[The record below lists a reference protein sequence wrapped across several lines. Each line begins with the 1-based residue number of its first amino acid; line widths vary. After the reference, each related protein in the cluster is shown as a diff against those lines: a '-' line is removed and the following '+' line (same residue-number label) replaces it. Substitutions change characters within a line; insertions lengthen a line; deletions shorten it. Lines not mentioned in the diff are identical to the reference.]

1 MLGMTFTTGVNDMA
15 KKKDFYGLTEDDYR
29 AYEQYLVE
37 NTDGEALRQRVE
49 QAATRMNTGVSVMDK
64 RRALHE
70 YEGLVNN
77 LNTLRQLGTKVPNV
91 DDSYMQSLY
100 DQYNQSW
107 NDLQRQIQNN
117 RMSQQMGLGGLGMQ
131 TAAGIAPNGA
141 QFDRDPLSQHL
152 KPGRGLMNFDTMTP
166 TEANQQAAQRN
177 WYQQAITDA
186 QNKQVQWGD
195 QALQYGEDAQTAQ
208 DWTQIV
214 QNLPTTN
221 DARVNA
227 SNQEWMRQAAE
238 ANGIDQWADR
248 EDLLRQLQAKED
260 KAQRMGDTPMR
271 LAQQGAAQERGYQ
284 EALYQTEHP
293 EVSLDGAYYLSEAEK
308 YEAQKRERYLHGDLW
323 NGTIALLREARA
335 RDSYGQ
341 IYYDENKREQLSQI
355 MADPELGQAY
365 QSAQQMTWDL
375 RTVEYLDEYI
385 KGALNTNGVL
395 TADDIGQIRLVALQ
409 NNIDLPEDDGQIQQE
424 VNRMLRQ
431 YSEQLEADMTILEAA
446 GYDRAQLAEY
456 MERSIDSAEMREYNE
471 QNRAAAEE
479 NGFGMSV
486 ASTGANVVSGMGYI
500 SAIPQSIKNIWATLS
515 GNYDAYAPINTDSN
529 WFRAGNFVKEVR
541 DEVSQNLAAQYPN
554 GTIMGENAASFLY
567 GTGMSMLD
575 NIVQMA
581 MGAALFGG
589 AGSLPGAISAGSPV
603 TLGVMGLSAA
613 TNDLITLTDEGVPAG
628 QAMLLSTLR
637 GGLEI
642 LTEKIGIDALVSG
655 MGRQQMGNLV
665 KQIAASMLRQGAA
678 EGAEEAIAEV
688 GGDLAD
694 LLVRA
699 DESEM
704 RQAIAEGMASGLTEK
719 EALIQYVMD
728 LGKRTAV
735 AATGGFLSGL
745 GFGGGAVATNLATD
759 TNKARGETVLNN
771 RTLPQLQQQAG
782 FYGVDASG
790 ITEQSTAR
798 DIGRVHRQVEA
809 AARGAEEELLQFARG
824 KKYTQDGIQ
833 ALQHAY
839 AEYSNS
845 GAGKMGPQEF
855 AISFDTAY
863 QHGKSDAKFGA
874 GRSYLERAAKDG
886 LTAGLTP
893 GTIAYA
899 YHSGV
904 AAIKRTAKAKSE
916 TVKQGVAEKKNAA
929 RAAQTAK
936 TANVMQV
943 EQIGEHDAVLVM
955 PDGSKQNITQMD
967 TRGTAAQIVAEAMD
981 DGYGAVV
988 VNQMLR
994 GYDGNMDP
1002 ADYYEQFRT
1011 AMLAGI
1017 EGESL
1022 SQAKKAATQ
1031 LPAAVAKEAHDRGR
1045 LLGKAYDLADRIGSA
1060 GEQALDRYG
1069 YAAPAEFE
1077 KFYKAGLEGKSFW
1090 QAVKGLGEVSEEIKD
1105 EMQAAVNAGL
1115 RDNKGGFKYGEQSH
1129 GNGQERKADVD
1140 PGQRSG
1146 RVAEGAVD
1154 ESGRAR
1160 PAQGRAA
1167 GEAAGKNT
1175 GTAEKVSARNL
1186 GLEDG
1191 TDRASAR
1198 IIQADRMTEE
1208 QRAKVQEY
1216 ANAGAELVLIEGYLE
1231 IQAEAGTTIARGA
1244 QFGDRIIASVSD
1256 PGATWEQIARH
1267 EAKHRYFRQHPDAL
1281 QQEWDLY
1288 TSHLSAEEINRWLAA
1303 YAEQYAALSDEITVE
1318 YLMEEALCD
1327 WAADIDYTDASPAGY
1342 EALETVREN
1351 VQKNTAREGGRYSL
1365 SDRIALG
1372 SSEDERYQILKNR
1385 TLKIAL
1391 INKQKADQIS
1401 QEDMRNLA
1409 TANRTT
1415 AFKILRKIGDEFD
1428 VFKDYTIKDFDLE
1441 FAYSKRNLQ
1450 ESINKQGRE
1459 YNNYALM
1466 LTELENIIENAV
1478 GIETHNHRYGEE
1490 DQIKQTYVFASAM
1503 QTGNRIIPILL
1514 EVREFW
1520 DGTKSTLRIAIAMSE
1535 IERSRIVEHI
1545 PPNMMSDQ
1553 SYSLP
1558 ASTIKI
1564 SELFSNVNSKDGR
1577 LLKYIPDGFL
1587 NETQKKGKATALIEQ
1602 KEYARK
1608 KIEHKM
1614 QKLSAAGRNAAT
1626 ANLEALE
1633 RAEQMEKAGGSVG
1646 EIYRETGW
1654 FRGADRQWRFEID
1667 DSTMRYYKGG
1677 DAKFRKMHPGYVR
1690 HQELTTKM
1698 IDGTITEEE
1707 YQELRNSIWHREY
1720 GRLKERVDRGNAH
1733 LDDIL
1738 DHDALF
1744 EAYPQLRDVKI
1755 EFAPLQPGVMGFF
1768 RRRDNKIYLSEAL
1781 QRAPEDTL
1789 VHEIQHAIQ
1798 ALEGFA
1804 NGSSTAYWER
1814 IVENGG
1820 KIDSMY
1826 LRNAT
1831 AAVMQFEANPANAA
1845 VVEARNRLNE
1855 IWDTEGVRAGNAYYA
1870 QLETEG
1876 MAAKVD
1882 AYEDL
1887 LWEQSSASVWY
1898 AAPSELY
1905 ENTAGEQEARDTAA
1919 RRSMTAEQRRKQMP
1933 QTGNKD
1939 TVFAEGS
1946 MVAMSEEKQTPEQQL
1961 KEAEK
1966 RIKQL
1971 EGINQHLREQ
1981 MKLTPDYTP
1990 DARQIRKAAKL
2001 LMAEYGGSW
2010 SQQEMEAKLAS
2021 LWKSE
2026 QLRGKGE
2033 ISFEKLMD
2041 QTRRVASELVRNY
2054 LDRDNQDLET
2064 LRDIKQ
2070 YVRSTRIYL
2079 SPDLRADLDHYGG
2092 YAAVRKANFGKLRLA
2107 NSGTGV
2113 DQIYMELHEQWPAYF
2128 PEEIWNPADQLM
2140 QIIDVINDGTQVL
2153 QRSPL
2158 DGMPDAMDYMTNKI
2172 LWELG
2177 LVNPAPKT
2185 KADELMD
2192 AAAKVSNRDHLMQ
2205 AAAAHEQEQMDQLE
2219 AFYKQKLQQVK
2230 NDREDKIQ
2238 KIKDGYRQKA
2248 QEQRDWKAEQE
2259 VKRKLLYHA
2268 GKLKRMSRKVGPEQQ
2283 KQILEIFGDINTMC
2297 QRMTGYTI
2305 VRDYIQG
2312 MSTDEIR
2319 PEGYRD
2325 LSDPGRIMDT
2335 EEGAMLPEYRGDK
2348 MVDLDNLK
2356 KWYDGQK
2363 KNNPDFIPDK
2373 RIEEILESW
2382 EAKQINTMTVQ
2393 EAQALLDVALNIEN
2407 EIRTQKQLIDA
2418 QDRREVYQQVQDIV
2432 DNVNSTKG
2440 KYDNLLSRGLTGWM
2454 TENTLSPV
2462 RMIQRLTGY
2471 HDSDPMYQATIALQ
2485 QGEMKMLDYQR
2496 RAYDLFKPFTE
2507 DRKFMDYLAGKG
2519 KQAPITIG
2527 GMDERGNII
2536 EVKITPDMRVA
2547 LYLHSQNYQNL
2558 RHIQRGGLTVPHYE
2572 SYVKGKMEEAY
2583 DRATRLRL
2591 TPSQVRQI
2599 TSHMTQ
2605 RELAYAKRLE
2615 KYFNVMSKTEIN
2627 ETSVKLKGYEIAKT
2641 NHYYPIETN
2650 RDFVVKEFDSL
2661 KFDGSLENMG
2671 FTKERIEGGN
2681 PIMLGNA
2688 STTLARSVKQHSMYT
2703 GLAIPLRNFNKLR
2716 GVSIVKSDEAGAVKY
2731 QADSLM
2737 DTLRRKWGKSGLDYI
2752 EKMVTDLSGVKPQ
2765 QERGMEVLNKLRSN
2779 YAGAVLELNPS
2790 TAMKQLIAYPSAA
2803 SVLGWDAMAVGLN
2816 KWQRV
2821 NIDEINKYTPLL
2833 WHRMQG
2839 YIDSDLGDYVANK
2852 KHKPRALNWNQ
2863 AVDVAVVKRIWKAAE
2878 WKVAHDNRV
2887 LVQNRDAWM
2896 KATAEL
2902 FNQVMLQSQANYT
2915 AMQRGQI
2922 LRTDNI
2928 FLRSI
2933 AMFKTEPFQSFNVL
2947 YDAFANE
2954 AAKRRQLAAARE
2966 EAAAD
2971 NAEAHEARIQELEQ
2985 AHKAAKQRI
2994 AQAVP
2999 AVLTS
3004 NLLEALIT
3012 FAWAFFRGKQDDWE
3026 DDETGEITAGSFFKR
3041 LGMRTLGNLGGIV
3054 PFGAEMAE
3062 LITAVVMGDQY
3073 YGIENME
3080 TSMIAD
3086 AMTNFYTLANTIKG
3100 WLEKPEEGEEKQL
3113 EAYDIV
3119 LEVLDQSL
3127 KLGAMFGLP
3136 TENVAKTL
3144 KGITRWALIAAM
3156 GEAEGE
3162 YWYRRFTSQTTGS
3175 GHSKE
3180 DLDALYQV
3188 AAEGDME
3195 AYNRLRQSILRY
3207 KDEASVQSGLTSRI
3221 QAATK
3226 AGEIDADTAMDLLGL
3241 VTGETDPNELFWK
3254 VQGWQYMA
3262 QTGEDSFSR
3271 YDLIYDAMYD
3281 GTGFDEAYQQLLD
3294 HGVSEEDA
3302 RSAIRGQIRDW
3313 YQGKSADELTISEQD
3328 ALQMLQEYGGKS
3340 SEDARA
3346 QILEWNCLI
3355 DTGIAY
3361 GDIKQSVLEGVIT
3374 EAQAADMLQ
3383 QYGGKTAEEAAETAA
3398 AYGFMYDHPELAEE
3412 YEPSFVNKVAGKYAV
3427 YGSGID
3433 VNVYADFVEFAENTS
3448 ADQDE
3453 NGNWISG
3460 SRKAKIVAYIAA
3472 LPGLTPEQRDNLMLT
3487 DYSTYNL
3494 DDTPW

>member
-1 MLGMTFTTGVNDMA
+1 MA
-15 KKKDFYGLTEDDYR
+15 NKKRSQWELTEDQQKEYWQ
-29 AYEQYLVE
+29 AYSQNASAENYLQAARNAKNTIDTIGTQLRTPDWSKRRIAMQQYEGAMHNYNRFVAAGGQTSQATQNEMLQLQD
-37 NTDGEALRQRVE
+37 NYIKSYEALQ
-49 QAATRMNTGVSVMDK
+49 Q
-64 RRALHE
+64 
-70 YEGLVNN
+70 
-77 LNTLRQLGTKVPNV
+77 
-91 DDSYMQSLY
+91 
-100 DQYNQSW
+100 
-107 NDLQRQIQNN
+107 QIQNN

-131 TAAGIAPNGA
+131 TAAGIAPNGT

-186 QNKQVQWGD
+186 QNKQIQWGD

-208 DWTQIV
+208 DWTKIV

-238 ANGIDQWADR
+238 ANGIDQWTDR

-271 LAQQGAAQERGYQ
+271 LAQQGEAQERGYQ
-284 EALYQTEHP
+284 AALYQMEHP

-500 SAIPQSIKNIWATLS
+500 SAIPQSIENIWATLS

-665 KQIAASMLRQGAA
+665 KQIATSMLRQGAA

-728 LGKRTAV
+728 LGKRTAA

-874 GRSYLERAAKDG
+874 GRSYLERAAEDG

-904 AAIKRTAKAKSE
+904 AAIKRTAKAK
-916 TVKQGVAEKKNAA
+916 TRTAKQGVAEKKIAA

-936 TANVMQV
+936 AANVMQV
-943 EQIGEHDAVLVM
+943 EQISEHDAVLVM

-994 GYDGNMDP
+994 SYDGNMDP

-1017 EGESL
+1017 EGESIG
-1022 SQAKKAATQ
+1022 QAKKAAAQ
-1031 LPAAVAKEAHDRGR
+1031 LPATAAMAAYDRGR
-1045 LLGKAYDLADRIGSA
+1045 LLGKARDLADRIGSA

-1077 KFYKAGLEGKSFW
+1077 KFYKAGLDGKSFR
-1090 QAVKGLGEVSEEIKD
+1090 QAVKELGEVSEEIKD

-1115 RDNKGGFKYGEQSH
+1115 RDNKGGFKYGEQ
-1129 GNGQERKADVD
+1129 ERGTRSDQK
-1140 PGQRSG
+1140 SG
-1146 RVAEGAVD
+1146 RVHRVDPSESAGQSGSMAETGSD
-1154 ESGRAR
+1154 GESQTDREAT
-1160 PAQGRAA
+1160 A
-1167 GEAAGKNT
+1167 GNESQAD
-1175 GTAEKVSARNL
+1175 GTREEKVSSKAL
-1186 GLEDG
+1186 GLQHG
-1191 TDRASAR
+1191 TDRATLKVIDPA
-1198 IIQADRMTEE
+1198 QYTEE
-1208 QRAKVQEY
+1208 QRKITDQY
-1216 ANAGAELVLIEGYLE
+1216 AQQDISVTFVLGPIEIRQTDGS
-1231 IQAEAGTTIARGA
+1231 TKKARGVA
-1244 QFGDRIIASVSD
+1244 VGQKNQIIVRVDADLSM
-1256 PGATWEQIARH
+1256 EQIAVH
-1267 EAKHRYFRQHPDAL
+1267 EAKHIEYARYPDRIA
-1281 QQEWDLY
+1281 EDWKRFADVENEEDLD
-1288 TSHLSAEEINRWLAA
+1288 RWIAG
-1303 YAEQYAALSDEITVE
+1303 YAERYG
-1318 YLMEEALCD
+1318 YLEGYYDIDQFIEEALCD
-1327 WAADIDYTDASPAGY
+1327 VTADVSAPVVSEAYYQETFKPMAQKWRSEQATNLSEGAGYARQADSGGEELSIEKTIDNRHFVIVEDDILDNVPKNEWVKTIKENLRNKFPNGVTIGKSLIDIDSQSRKEMTYSRYTKWLKRNDADAYADKLRATNNADEILLATTDYINEGLNHTREDNIDDFARGTVLIRIGGNDYQAEVIVAHRKNGKMLLYDIINLERTTIRKKETNAAKPVNPSPGTERNTASVS
-1342 EALETVREN
+1342 EDSLTNTTEN
-1351 VQKNTAREGGRYSL
+1351 V
-1365 SDRIALG
+1365 
-1372 SSEDERYQILKNR
+1372 
-1385 TLKIAL
+1385 
-1391 INKQKADQIS
+1391 KADLYS
-1401 QEDMRNLA
+1401 
-1409 TANRTT
+1409 
-1415 AFKILRKIGDEFD
+1415 IG
-1428 VFKDYTIKDFDLE
+1428 
-1441 FAYSKRNLQ
+1441 
-1450 ESINKQGRE
+1450 
-1459 YNNYALM
+1459 
-1466 LTELENIIENAV
+1466 
-1478 GIETHNHRYGEE
+1478 
-1490 DQIKQTYVFASAM
+1490 
-1503 QTGNRIIPILL
+1503 
-1514 EVREFW
+1514 
-1520 DGTKSTLRIAIAMSE
+1520 
-1535 IERSRIVEHI
+1535 
-1545 PPNMMSDQ
+1545 
-1553 SYSLP
+1553 
-1558 ASTIKI
+1558 
-1564 SELFSNVNSKDGR
+1564 
-1577 LLKYIPDGFL
+1577 
-1587 NETQKKGKATALIEQ
+1587 
-1602 KEYARK
+1602 
-1608 KIEHKM
+1608 
-1614 QKLSAAGRNAAT
+1614 GRNAAT
-1626 ANLEALE
+1626 ANLEAL
-1633 RAEQMEKAGGSVG
+1633 AEARDLEVNGYTPG

-1654 FRGADRQWRFEID
+1654 FRGADGQWRFEID

-1698 IDGTITEEE
+1698 LDGTITEEE
-1707 YQELRNSIWHREY
+1707 YQELRDSIWHREY

-1755 EFAPLQPGVMGFF
+1755 EFVPMEAGGMGAFS
-1768 RRRDNKIYLSEAL
+1768 RRHNTIRLAEKLRS
-1781 QRAPEDTL
+1781 APEETL
-1789 VHEIQHAIQ
+1789 IHEIQHAIQ

-1804 NGSSTAYWER
+1804 NGSSRAYWER
-1814 IVENGG
+1814 ILNEGG
-1820 KIDSMY
+1820 TIDSVR
-1826 LRNAT
+1826 LRDAT
-1831 AAVMQFEANPANAA
+1831 AALQQFEQDPANAE
-1845 VVEARNRLNE
+1845 VIEARNRLNE
-1855 IWDTEGVRAGNAYYA
+1855 VWDTEGARAGNALYA
-1870 QLETEG
+1870 QYEADG

-1887 LWEQSSASVWY
+1887 IWEQSSAGVAY
-1898 AAPSELY
+1898 QAAFPFDLY

-1946 MVAMSEEKQTPEQQL
+1946 MVAMSEEEQTPEQQL
-1961 KEAEK
+1961 KAAQK

-1971 EGINQHLREQ
+1971 EGVNNYLREQ
-1981 MKLTPDYTP
+1981 MRITPDYTP

-2113 DQIYMELHEQWPAYF
+2113 EQIYMELHEQWPAYF

-2185 KADELMD
+2185 KADELLD

-2471 HDSDPMYQATIALQ
+2471 HDSDPMYQATVALQ

-2519 KQAPITIG
+2519 KQTPITIG

-2572 SYVKGKMEEAY
+2572 AYVKGKTEEAY

-2650 RDFVVKEFDSL
+2650 KDFVVKEFDSL

-2765 QERGMEVLNKLRSN
+2765 QDRGMEVLNKLRSN

-2887 LVQNRDAWM
+2887 LVQDRDAWM

-2915 AMQRGQI
+2915 TMQRGQI

-3207 KDEASVQSGLTSRI
+3207 KDADYVQDAMNRRI
-3221 QAATK
+3221 GADFK
-3226 AGEIDADTAMDLLGL
+3226 AGNIDEATARARMIEYGGKDDEAVNSWMRDYIHDMFDEGDISIEQAQTML
-3241 VTGETDPNELFWK
+3241 TDW
-3254 VQGWQYMA
+3254 
-3262 QTGEDSFSR
+3262 TGEDDPDELYWITRGWEYSLETGEDFGR
-3271 YDLIYDAMYD
+3271 FEAVYDAVWD
-3281 GTGFDEAYQQLLD
+3281 GQDTTAASQELLD
-3294 HGVSEEDA
+3294 HGYREEQIENQIGTQIGAWYKGTSSDELRISEEE
-3302 RSAIRGQIRDW
+3302 AI
-3313 YQGKSADELTISEQD
+3313 
-3328 ALQMLQEYGGKS
+3328 QMLQQYADK
-3340 SEDARA
+3340 DAETA
-3346 QILEWNCLI
+3346 EEIVTEWKCYV
-3355 DTGIAY
+3355 DTGYSYDSLKRAY
-3361 GDIKQSVLEGVIT
+3361 FDGEIT
-3374 EAQAADMLQ
+3374 EAQVAEWRAE
-3383 QYGGKTAEEAAETAA
+3383 YGPEDTEEAKATAA
-3398 AYGFMYDHPELAEE
+3398 AYATLLEKGEHYIDDDAYNQGSLVHWARSYNSYGENMNFDTFVDYKVWLSGTTADYDDNGDAIP
-3412 YEPSFVNKVAGKYAV
+3412 YSKKNKV
-3427 YGSGID
+3427 I
-3433 VNVYADFVEFAENTS
+3433 N
-3448 ADQDE
+3448 
-3453 NGNWISG
+3453 
-3460 SRKAKIVAYIAA
+3460 YIAGI
-3472 LPGLTPEQRDNLMLT
+3472 PGLTAAQRDGLLLAA
-3487 DYSTYNL
+3487 DYDPVSS
-3494 DDTPW
+3494 DTPW